1 MTLAALLLLATLHSP
16 EECVVAQSDITT
28 SAITTTYAGKTY
40 AFRFADCREEFL
52 AEPERFAQL
61 YDALLEMQA
70 EGVAVEKPRAES
82 LVPS

>member
-16 EECVVAQSDITT
+16 EECVVAKSE
-28 SAITTTYAGKTY
+28 ITTTYGGRTY
-40 AFRFADCREEFL
+40 AFRFADCRDEFL
-52 AEPERFAQL
+52 TDPERFAQL

-70 EGVAVEKPRAES
+70 EGLAVAKPRAES

>member
-1 MTLAALLLLATLHSP
+1 VTLAALLLLATLHSP
-16 EECVVAQSDITT
+16 EECVTAKSE
-28 SAITTTYAGKTY
+28 ITTTYGGKTY

-52 AEPERFAQL
+52 KEPERFAQL

-70 EGVAVEKPRAES
+70 EGIAVTKPPAES

>member
-16 EECVVAQSDITT
+16 EECVTSKSEIT
-28 SAITTTYAGKTY
+28 AAYAGRTY
-40 AFRFADCREEFL
+40 AFRYADCRDEFL
-52 AEPERFAQL
+52 SDPERYAQL

-70 EGVAVEKPRAES
+70 EGMVVAKPRGES

>member
-16 EECVVAQSDITT
+16 EECVVAKSE
-28 SAITTTYAGKTY
+28 ITTTYAGKTY
-40 AFRFADCREEFL
+40 AFRFADCRDEFL
-52 AEPERFAQL
+52 TDSERFAQL

-70 EGVAVEKPRAES
+70 EGLAVTKPGAES